1 MDLIISLLMGTRLL
15 TLFGGG
21 LGSEAAPVFLEPKII
36 VAAEEIRLTCM
47 LKNAFPL
54 ELRNLA
60 QTATPV
66 VIYVVVTVS
75 ESDTR
80 RAIKKVTVES
90 RMVYDMITRRYCVT
104 KNSARDTVWRGTI
117 DSAVAESAAFIEIP
131 VISRK
136 EIRKKPSYVFAAQ
149 AILGKTRVE
158 ALDNKEIDCMYY
170 WNYKR
175 PAFTTRAIGGD
186 RLAAA
191 VKR

>member
-21 LGSEAAPVFLEPKII
+21 LGNEAAPVFLEPKII
-36 VAAEEIRLTCM
+36 ITAEEIHLTCM
-47 LKNAFPL
+47 LTNAFPL
-54 ELRNLA
+54 ELKKLA
-60 QTATPV
+60 QTSTPV

-80 RAIKKVTVES
+80 RIMKKMTVES
-90 RMVYDMITRRYCVT
+90 RMVYDMIARRYCVIKSIT
-104 KNSARDTVWRGTI
+104 RDTVWLGTI
-117 DSAVAESAAFIEIP
+117 DSAVAASVSFAEIP

-136 EIRKKPSYVFAAQ
+136 EIRIEQAYVFAAQ

-158 ALDNKEIDCMYY
+158 ALDNKDIDCMYY

-175 PAFTTRAIGGD
+175 PTFTTRAIEGK

>member
-1 MDLIISLLMGTRLL
+1 MGTRLL

-36 VAAEEIRLTCM
+36 ITAEEIRLTCM
-47 LKNAFPL
+47 LANAFPL

-80 RAIKKVTVES
+80 RTIKKVTAES
-90 RMVYDMITRRYCVT
+90 RMVYDMITRRYCVVR
-104 KNSARDTVWRGTI
+104 SMAQDTVCLGTI
-117 DSAVAESAAFIEIP
+117 DSAVAASVTFSEIP
-131 VISRK
+131 VISRQ
-136 EIRKKPSYVFAAQ
+136 EIRKEPSYVFTAQ
-149 AILGKTRVE
+149 AIIGKTRVE
-158 ALDNKEIDCMYY
+158 ALDNKYIDCMYY

-175 PAFTTRAIGGD
+175 PTFTTRAIRGD
-186 RLAAA
+186 RLAAT